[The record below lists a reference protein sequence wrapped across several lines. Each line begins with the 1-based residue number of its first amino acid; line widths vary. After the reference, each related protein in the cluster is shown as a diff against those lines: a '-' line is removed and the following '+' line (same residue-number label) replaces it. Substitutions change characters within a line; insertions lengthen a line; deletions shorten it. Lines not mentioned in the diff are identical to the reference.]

1 MSRMEGRMGA
11 ALVGALVALGGALA
25 DDRRDE
31 LPVVEAVDLSRYVG
45 SWYEIARTPNP
56 FQKKCVGFV
65 KVTYARRDDGTLSVV
80 NECRTAAGEPTR
92 AQGVARL
99 AEKGGPPAKLK
110 VRFAPAFLSFISAVW
125 GDYWII
131 DLAPDY
137 SWAVVGEPA
146 RRYLWILSR
155 TPQMELTRYE
165 EIVKRAASHYDVS
178 RLARTRQ
185 E

>member
-1 MSRMEGRMGA
+1 MVGLRVAAILGVLAPLAGAPAEGRRG
-11 ALVGALVALGGALA
+11 
-25 DDRRDE
+25 E
-31 LPVVEAVDLSRYVG
+31 LPVVETVDLSRYTG
-45 SWYEIARTPNP
+45 TWYEIARTPNW

-65 KVTYARRDDGTLSVV
+65 KATYARREDGTLSVV
-80 NECRTAAGEPTR
+80 NECRTASGRPTR
-92 AQGVARL
+92 AEGVARL
-99 AEKGGPPAKLK
+99 AEKGGPQAKLK

-137 SWAVVGEPA
+137 SYAVVGEPA

-155 TPQMELTRYE
+155 TPQMEAAQYE
-165 EIVKRAASHYDVS
+165 EIVRRAGVHYEVS
-178 RLARTRQ
+178 RLARTPQ